1 MTAVAEGTAATTSEA
16 TSGDVAL
23 ERATKWA
30 NDYAARLTE
39 RAEHR
44 LAELAGHSNG
54 NGLLPRIGGPTTG
67 DPATG
72 FYVGFDVVATS
83 PIQFGGP
90 PPYQP
95 SKVIAAGEQAFIVAL
110 IFVNPTV
117 NIPMGWAVPA
127 SVQLGGRTWRMTLD
141 QGNLTTGGILPQ
153 QVVTAAFGSPAA
165 TITPV
170 VFSLATPNP
179 GPDPAL
185 IEANVTVDIVDPAQ
199 PYAAF
204 ATNFLDIDNDPGF
217 LGVPAS
223 AAGFRHELPNR
234 YLIYSE

>member
-1 MTAVAEGTAATTSEA
+1 MTAVAEGPAATTSAVTPE
-16 TSGDVAL
+16 VAL

-30 NDYAARLTE
+30 NDYAAHLTE
-39 RAEHR
+39 RAGVR
-44 LAELAGHSNG
+44 LAEQAGHSTG
-54 NGLLPRIGGPTTG
+54 NGLRPRIGEPTTG
-67 DPATG
+67 SPTTG

-95 SKVIAAGEQAFIVAL
+95 SKVIAAGEQAFLIAF

-117 NIPMGWAVPA
+117 NIPLGWAVPA
-127 SVQLGGRTWRMTLD
+127 TVQLGGRTWRMTLD
-141 QGNLTTGGILPQ
+141 QGNLTTGGVLPQ
-153 QVVTAAFGSPAA
+153 QVQTATFTSPAA

-170 VFSLATPNP
+170 IFSLATPNP

-204 ATNFLDIDNDPGF
+204 ATNFLDVDNDPGF
-217 LGVPAS
+217 LGVPAT

>member
-1 MTAVAEGTAATTSEA
+1 MTAVAEGPAATTSAVTPE
-16 TSGDVAL
+16 VAL

-54 NGLLPRIGGPTTG
+54 NGMRPRIGEPTTG
-67 DPATG
+67 DPTTG

-95 SKVIAAGEQAFIVAL
+95 SKVIAAGEQAFIIAF

-117 NIPMGWAVPA
+117 NIPLGWAVPA
-127 SVQLGGRTWRMTLD
+127 TVQLAGRTWRMTLD
-141 QGNLTTGGILPQ
+141 QGNLTTGGVLPQ

-217 LGVPAS
+217 LGVPAN